1 MRLLQCLEED
11 TGPTNIG
18 WLWLI
23 GITAFS
29 TADTILHYHL
39 AWIQWSEM
47 GIPIRAQLIMA
58 IFSKALQVK
67 DSKDTGDK
75 PEAINLIS
83 SDTLSFSKF
92 TAVNYILPFSLIKFL
107 FAILFLLR
115 LLGWKSTLMAVLA
128 TMGTVPIH
136 TRVLKQERAAKKR
149 LTAARDRKTKAVT
162 EALQA
167 LRQIKFSALETQW
180 EERIELC
187 RQEELKEMRN
197 SSTAINIRLVWK
209 VASPIIVTASA
220 ICSYAYTQNE
230 VSSSII
236 FTMIELLPHIQGTLG
251 TVPMVMQDY
260 FGAQMNS
267 QRMETY
273 LKLPNLE
280 QVLTTSPSGHVSF
293 QNSRIAWLS
302 DSQEASSTERF
313 VLHDLNVE
321 FPIGELSIIHGETGS
336 GKSLM
341 LAAILGEVELLRGR
355 IEVPSLTKPVA
366 FVSQTPWLQ
375 NATIKDNIL
384 FGAPMDETRYQK
396 VLTACALDTD
406 LAALP
411 KGDQTHVGLRG
422 VKLSGGQ
429 RARVS
434 LGRALYSNAD
444 LLVMDDIFS
453 ALDSH
458 VSKEIFKAMTGELGQ
473 GRTRILATHH
483 VSLCLPQARH
493 IVCIKDNTIRYSQ
506 STALVEASF
515 VVEKPEESNHTNSS
529 ANVKPDTPA
538 KERPKAKVKA
548 KTTDSESESDF
559 YKTYFGAAGGL
570 KFVMIYTLGL
580 LGKQLMGAFTTWIL
594 GRINSQRPKTTV
606 NLPVSANSESNL
618 WYYLY
623 TYLLGSL
630 FAVILE
636 FLVNVHMF
644 SGSLRASET
653 LFRAMTRNVIR
664 MPLLWLD
671 NTSIGPILKRFSGD
685 IRMVDDLLLEAISE
699 FANCI
704 VKLIIVV
711 YIGVHSSIYTSCL
724 ALALFVWSLQV
735 SKGYVRARKPVKT
748 GESGGNADILES
760 FTTAASGVST
770 IRAFRVT
777 DRFID
782 QMHSQIDKLSIA
794 RRHFWIFNRWLGL
807 QMSFMGIILSTGTGV
822 VLLSSKSVLDPSL
835 IGFSLTFSMGFAHA
849 SFTAVNNFG
858 LLEGLI
864 NAAVGIIS
872 YSKLET
878 EKQDGREVPIDWPSQ
893 GDVEVKDLSVAYSP
907 DLPLVLRDIS
917 FRVRAGQRI
926 GIVGRTGA
934 GKSSLTLALL
944 RLIEPRCGSVLIDGI
959 DISTIQLQLLR
970 SKIAFIPQDP
980 VLFSGTIRSNLDY
993 FKEIPTHTL
1002 NNVLRRVKLLA
1013 EGEKKSG
1020 LFTLDSPISA
1030 GGANMSQGQRQLL
1043 CLARILIKSPKIII
1057 LDEAT
1062 SAVDNETDIWIQETI
1077 QKEFDR
1083 TLVVVAHRLRTIA
1096 SFDKVIVIDDG
1107 QIGEIGTPAE
1117 LLNAKGLFYDLVQN
1131 SNDKEFVTTSVL
1143 ESHGG
1148 Q

>member
-1 MRLLQCLEED
+1 MRLLQYLEEN

-29 TADTILHYHL
+29 IADTILHYHL

-47 GIPIRAQLIMA
+47 GIPVRAQLIMA
-58 IFSKALQVK
+58 IFSKALRAK
-67 DSKDTGDK
+67 DSKDTGNK

-107 FAILFLLR
+107 FAVLFLLR

-128 TMGTVPIH
+128 TIGTVPIH

-187 RQEELKEMRN
+187 RQEELKEMR
-197 SSTAINIRLVWK
+197 K
-209 VASPIIVTASA
+209 KFYCYQYPIT

-273 LKLPNLE
+273 LKSPELE

-293 QNSRIAWLS
+293 QNSHIAWPTG
-302 DSQEASSTERF
+302 SQEARSTERF

-341 LAAILGEVELLRGR
+341 LAAILGEVELLCGR

-384 FGAPMDETRYQK
+384 FGAPVDETRYQK

-411 KGDQTHVGLRG
+411 KGDQTYVGLRG

-483 VSLCLPQARH
+483 VSLCLPQAKH
-493 IVCIKDNTIRYSQ
+493 IVCIKNNTIRYSQ

-515 VVEKPEESNHTNSS
+515 DVDEPETPIHSKSPADEKPN
-529 ANVKPDTPA
+529 TPA
-538 KERPKAKVKA
+538 KEKSKVKVKA
-548 KTTDSESESDF
+548 RTTEPESESDF
-559 YKTYFGAAGGL
+559 YKTYFGAAGGP
-570 KFVMIYTLGL
+570 KFAMIYISGL
-580 LGKQLMGAFTTWIL
+580 LGKQLMGALTTWIL
-594 GRINSQRPKTTV
+594 GRINSQRPKSTL
-606 NLPVSANSESNL
+606 NLPVIVNSESDL

-636 FLVNVHMF
+636 FLVNLHMF

-653 LFRAMTRNVIR
+653 LFRTMTRNVIR

-671 NTSIGPILKRFSGD
+671 NTPIGPILKRFSGD
-685 IRMVDDLLLEAISE
+685 IRMVDDLLLEAMSE

-711 YIGVHSSIYTSCL
+711 YIGVHNSIYTCCL
-724 ALALFVWSLQV
+724 ALALFFWSLQV
-735 SKGYVRARKPVKT
+735 SKGYVKARKPVKT
-748 GESGGNADILES
+748 GESGGNADILEC

-770 IRAFRVT
+770 IRAFRRENT
-777 DRFID
+777 FID
-782 QMHSQIDKLSIA
+782 QMHSQVDRLSIA

-822 VLLSSKSVLDPSL
+822 ILLSSKSILDPSL

-878 EKQDGREVPIDWPSQ
+878 ERQDGNEVPIDWPSR
-893 GDVEVKDLSVAYSP
+893 GEVEIKDLSVAYSP
-907 DLPLVLRDIS
+907 DLPLVLKDIS
-917 FRVRAGQRI
+917 FRARAGQRI

-944 RLIEPRCGSVLIDGI
+944 RLIEPRCGSILIDGI
-959 DISTIQLQLLR
+959 DISTIKVQLLR

-993 FKEIPTHTL
+993 FKQIPTHTL

-1013 EGEKKSG
+1013 EGEKKTG

-1096 SFDKVIVIDDG
+1096 SFDKVVVIDDG

-1131 SNDKEFVTTSVL
+1131 SDDKEFVTTSIL
-1143 ESHGG
+1143 ESRDG